1 MLSGRFTGMIKVFL
15 LLLLFLSAGSAA
27 QEVRSVDTNGLRAL
41 LGNRSDTVYV
51 VNFWATWCSPC
62 VKEIGYFE
70 ELHRMDDPL
79 MKVILVN
86 LDFPDQVEKRVQ
98 PFIRSHDL
106 TAPVVNMTEMDYNK
120 WIPLVHED
128 WSGAIPATLIFSAKG
143 TEFIGTE
150 IAREALFETIQAF
163 NSK

>member
-1 MLSGRFTGMIKVFL
+1 M
-15 LLLLFLSAGSAA
+15 FLSAGSAA
-27 QEVRSVDTNGLRAL
+27 QNVGTVDTEGLRAL
-41 LGNRSDTVYV
+41 LGNRSDTVCV

-70 ELHRMDDPL
+70 ELHRLDDPL
-79 MKVILVN
+79 LKVVLVN
-86 LDFPDQVEKRVQ
+86 LDFPDQVEQRVQ
-98 PFIRSHDL
+98 PFIRAHDL

-128 WSGAIPATLIFSAKG
+128 WSGAIPATLIFNAKES
-143 TEFIGTE
+143 EFIGTE
-150 IAREALFETIQAF
+150 IAREELFEMIHTF

>member
-1 MLSGRFTGMIKVFL
+1 MLPGRFTAMRKVFL
-15 LLLLFLSAGSAA
+15 LFIILLPAGSAA
-27 QEVRSVDTNGLRAL
+27 QNVGPFDTEGLRSL

-70 ELHRMDDPL
+70 ELHRADNPL
-79 MKVILVN
+79 LKVVLVN
-86 LDFPDQVEKRVQ
+86 LDFPNQVEQRVQ
-98 PFIRSHDL
+98 PFIRAHDL

-120 WIPLVHED
+120 WIPLVDED

-150 IAREALFETIQAF
+150 IAREALFETIASF